1 MGLRL
6 RKSIKLGKHTRL
18 NLSKSG
24 VGVSTGVKGFRV
36 GVGPKGVRT
45 TASIPGTGISH
56 TTQHSMKPKRKSTPQ
71 KTTQKVPIMARD
83 IGNGKLS
90 IEVYGEQIRE
100 QRADKPVK
108 LTQRDY
114 NKGMK
119 IAKRHMKM
127 NQKAQRAARRGGCL
141 GCCISLL
148 GMLAIP
154 VLLIGLLLTM
164 IL

>member
-6 RKSIKLGKHTRL
+6 RKSFKLGKCTRL

-24 VGVSTGVKGFRV
+24 VGISTGVKGFRV

-45 TASIPGTGISH
+45 TTSIPGTGISH
-56 TTQHSMKPKRKSTPQ
+56 TTQHSMKPKRKPTPK
-71 KTTQKVPIMARD
+71 KTTQKVPIVARD

-90 IEVYGEQIRE
+90 IEDYGEQIRE
-100 QRADKPVK
+100 QRADQPVK

-119 IAKRHMKM
+119 IARRHMKM
-127 NQKAQRAARRGGCL
+127 NQKAQRTARRGGCL
-141 GCCISLL
+141 GCCISLM
-148 GMLAIP
+148 GMISVP
-154 VLLIGLLLTM
+154 VFLIGLLLTM